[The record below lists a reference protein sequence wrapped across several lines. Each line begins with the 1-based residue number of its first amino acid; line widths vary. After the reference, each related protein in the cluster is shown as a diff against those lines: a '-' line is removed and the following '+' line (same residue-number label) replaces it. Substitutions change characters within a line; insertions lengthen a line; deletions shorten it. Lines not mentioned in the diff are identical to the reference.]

1 MRPIEAS
8 PGCRRLVS
16 GSLTVTEQRYPVPF
30 PPPFA
35 DAWGDDEYGLWA
47 ELHLPL
53 AGAEQPVIQRLRW
66 IEPGTFLM
74 GSPEDE
80 PERLDWEGPR
90 HLVTL
95 TRGYW
100 LADTA
105 CTQALWRAVLGDNPS
120 HFTGD
125 LERPVDQVSWR
136 RVQDFLR
143 ALEALVPGVR
153 ADLPTEA
160 EWEYACRAGTDT
172 SFSFGST
179 ITPAQVNYD
188 GNYPYAGGANGLYR
202 ETTVPVKTLPANP
215 WGLYEM
221 HGNVWEWCAD
231 GQRDYTPD
239 PVDDPTGPLTG
250 DETPRVVRGG
260 SWFSIARLARS
271 AYRYRHGPDD
281 VISGLGFR
289 LCLRSIEPGPEPAWA
304 AGAAPKGRGGEAGG
318 PPGGGWLDRIKR
330 YFGNNPR

>member
-1 MRPIEAS
+1 MDADPIS
-8 PGCRRLVS
+8 H
-16 GSLTVTEQRYPVPF
+16 SLIYPQSMGQHVLHQGLIHPDSRSYPDPF

-47 ELHLPL
+47 EFHLPL
-53 AGAEQPVIQRLRW
+53 AGAERPVIQRLRW

-74 GSPEDE
+74 GSPADE
-80 PERLDWEGPR
+80 PERLDNEGPQ

-105 CTQALWRAVLGDNPS
+105 CTQAVWLAVLGENPS

-125 LERPVDQVSWR
+125 PERPVEQVDWR
-136 RVQDFLR
+136 RVQEFLR
-143 ALEALVPGVR
+143 ALETRLPGFI

-160 EWEYACRAGTDT
+160 EWEYACRADTDT
-172 SFSFGST
+172 PFSFGMT
-179 ITPAQVNYD
+179 INPERVNYD
-188 GNYPYAGGANGLYR
+188 GNYPYADGVKGQYR
-202 ETTVPVKTLPANP
+202 ETTVPVKSLPANP

-231 GQRDYTPD
+231 GMRDYTPVR
-239 PVDDPTGPLTG
+239 VDDPTGPLAGG
-250 DETPRVVRGG
+250 DPPRVVRGG
-260 SWFSIARLARS
+260 SWINDARRARS
-271 AYRYRHGPDD
+271 ANRHQSGPDL
-281 VISGLGFR
+281 VYSFRGFR
-289 LCLRSIEPGPEPAWA
+289 LCLRSIAPGSVPGRA

-318 PPGGGWLDRIKR
+318 SPGG
-330 YFGNNPR
+330 

>member
-1 MRPIEAS
+1 MAADPIS
-8 PGCRRLVS
+8 HSRI
-16 GSLTVTEQRYPVPF
+16 YPQSMGHHVLHQGLIHPDSRSYPDHF

-47 ELHLPL
+47 EFHLPP
-53 AGAEQPVIQRLRW
+53 AGPDRPVIQRLRW
-66 IEPGTFLM
+66 IEPGTFRM

-95 TRGYW
+95 SHGYW

-120 HFTGD
+120 QFTGD
-125 LERPVDQVSWR
+125 PERPVEQVDWR

-143 ALEALVPGVR
+143 ALEGLLPGVR

-160 EWEYACRAGTDT
+160 EWEYACRAGTET
-172 SFSFGST
+172 PFSFGAT
-179 ITPAQVNYD
+179 ITPEQVNYD
-188 GNYPYAGGANGLYR
+188 GNYPYVDGAKGQYR
-202 ETTVPVKTLPANP
+202 KTTEPVKSLPANP

-231 GQRDYTPD
+231 GRRDYTTD
-239 PVDDPTGPLTG
+239 PVDDPTGRLAG
-250 DETPRVVRGG
+250 DDQPRVVRGG
-260 SWFSIARLARS
+260 SWLGNARLARS
-271 AYRYRHGPDD
+271 AYRDQHEPDY
-281 VISGLGFR
+281 VYSTQGFR
-289 LCLRSIEPGPEPAWA
+289 LCLRSIKPGPDTGRAV
-304 AGAAPKGRGGEAGG
+304 GAAPMGRGGEAGG
-318 PPGGGWLDRIKR
+318 PPRG
-330 YFGNNPR
+330 